1 MQPNLPTTNR
11 FFDSYEK
18 GKALRKVTRRYRN
31 VVSRVL
37 GIAAWCISSSVAF
50 ASVYQG
56 QIVFNGLPLPGATVT
71 AIQGVKHLSAISD
84 SQGLYSFPDLADGT
98 WSIEIEMLCFTSIKE
113 DVAIAPNAPLAKW
126 ELKLLPVAEIMA
138 KANAPRVADEPKLVA
153 RDGTPEKPETPK
165 AGEPAADI
173 PKPQDDSALRPS
185 DGLLI
190 NGSSSN
196 AATSQYALDR
206 AFGNKHGSKSLY
218 TGSLGLTFDNSATDA
233 KPYALAGLNTPKAS
247 YNRITGIFTF
257 GGPLNIPRV
266 MRHGPDLFL
275 AYQWTRDRNDFTQTG
290 LLPTLAERTG
300 DFSGAL
306 DTFGQPLQIFNPIT
320 GRPFAGNVPISP
332 QAQALLA
339 LYPLPNLANNT
350 SYNYQVPVISNT
362 HQDALQLRLDK
373 SIGRRDQFY
382 GGFSSQSIR
391 MSGADLFGFVDTTNT
406 LGGTGNVNWSHRFN
420 QRFYQTV
427 GYKISRLRTEV
438 TPNFQGKR
446 NISGEAGI
454 AGNDQESSEWGPP
467 MLTFSSGIAG
477 LADAV
482 SSFNRNRTD
491 GLSYTGTWNHRNHN
505 VTLGGDLRRQE
516 FNVLAQ
522 ENPRGTFTFT
532 GAATQGTV
540 NGAKVGGSAFADF
553 LLGTPD
559 TSSIAFGNADKYL
572 RQTVYDL
579 YAVDDWRLRPGLTL
593 KVGLR
598 WEYGAPISELKN
610 RLVNLDIASGFAAV
624 RPVLAS
630 SPKGTLTGQQY
641 PASLIRPDRLGI
653 EPRLGLSWRPIA
665 GSTLVVRAG
674 YGVYDDTSVYEAT
687 ALQLAQQAPLS
698 KSLRVQNSADC
709 PLSLADGFIPCS
721 GITSNTFAVDPDF
734 RVGYAQAWQ
743 LSAQR
748 DLPAALVGTLTYAGI
763 KGTRGVQEYLPNTYP
778 IGAANPCPSCPAG
791 FVYRTS
797 NGNSTRESI
806 QGQLRRRLRSG
817 FTATAQYTYS
827 KSIDNDSTLGGQ
839 GPVAAGAVTQPQ
851 PSSVIA
857 QNWLDLRAERALS
870 TFDQRHL
877 LNLTLQYTTGMGL
890 HGGSML
896 SGWTGR
902 LVKDWTALGTIV
914 AGSGLPET
922 PIYLAAVPG
931 TGFTGSI
938 RPNLTGAPK
947 YTAPLGYH
955 VNPAAYSAPA
965 AGAWGSA
972 GRNSITGPG
981 QLSFNASMARTFRL
995 KDRYSLDLR
1004 VDSTN
1009 LLNHGVFTS
1018 YNTIV
1023 NGTTFGLPA
1032 AANPMRSLQTTI
1044 RLRY

>member
-1 MQPNLPTTNR
+1 MQKNLGCLK
-11 FFDSYEK
+11 SS
-18 GKALRKVTRRYRN
+18 LLLV
-31 VVSRVL
+31 
-37 GIAAWCISSSVAF
+37 GIAAWLLSSTAAL
-50 ASVYQG
+50 ASAYQG
-56 QIVFNGLPLPGATVT
+56 QVVFNGLPLPGATVT
-71 AIQGVKHLSAISD
+71 VSREDQHLSAISD
-84 SQGLYSFPDLADGT
+84 SQGLYSFADLADGPWT
-98 WSIEIEMLCFTSIKE
+98 IDIEMLCFTATKQ
-113 DVAIAPNAPLAKW
+113 DVVIAPDTPLTKW
-126 ELKLLPVAEIMA
+126 ELKLLPVAEIIA
-138 KANAPRVADEPKLVA
+138 KANAPREADEPKLIA
-153 RDGTPEKPETPK
+153 RAATPEKPEASK
-165 AGEPAADI
+165 AGEPAPDI
-173 PKPQDDSALRPS
+173 PKPPDDSTPRPS

-206 AFGNKHGSKSLY
+206 AFGNRRGSKSLY

-233 KPYALAGLNTPKAS
+233 KPYALAGLETPKAS

-257 GGPLNIPRV
+257 GGPINIPHV

-290 LLPTLAERTG
+290 LVPDLAERSG
-300 DFSGAL
+300 DFSNEL
-306 DTFGQPLQIFNPIT
+306 DPFGRPVQIFNPIT
-320 GRPFAGNVPISP
+320 GQPFAGSIPITP

-339 LYPLPNLANNT
+339 LYPLPNIANNT
-350 SYNYQVPVISNT
+350 TYNYQVPVISNT
-362 HQDALQLRLDK
+362 HQDALQVRLDK
-373 SIGRRDQFY
+373 SIGRRNQFY
-382 GGFSSQSIR
+382 GGFSSESIR
-391 MSGADLFGFVDTTNT
+391 LSGADLFGFVDTTDT

-427 GYKISRLRTEV
+427 GYKISRLWTEV
-438 TPNFQGKR
+438 TPNFQGKQD
-446 NISGEAGI
+446 ISGAAGI
-454 AGNDQESSEWGPP
+454 TGNDQSPSEWGPP
-467 MLTFSSGIAG
+467 MLSFSSGIAS
-477 LADAV
+477 LSDAV
-482 SSFNRNRTD
+482 SSFNRNRSD
-491 GLSYTGTWNHRNHN
+491 AVSYTGTWNHRNHN
-505 VTLGGDLRRQE
+505 VTAGGDFRRHE
-516 FNVLAQ
+516 FNILAQ
-522 ENPRGTFTFT
+522 QNPRGTFTFT
-532 GAATQGTV
+532 GAATASIV
-540 NGAKVGGSAFADF
+540 NGSQAGGSAFADF

-572 RQTVYDL
+572 RQSVYDL
-579 YAVDDWRLRPGLTL
+579 YVTDDWRLRPGLTL
-593 KVGLR
+593 NIGLR

-624 RPVLAS
+624 TPVLAS
-630 SPKGTLTGQQY
+630 APKGALTGERY
-641 PASLIRPDRLGI
+641 PASLIRPDHLGI

-674 YGVYDDTSVYEAT
+674 YGIYDDTSVYEAT
-687 ALQLAQQAPLS
+687 ALQLAQQSPLS
-698 KSLRVQNSADC
+698 KSLSVQNSAAC
-709 PLSLADGFIPCS
+709 PLSLANGFIACS
-721 GITSNTFAVDPDF
+721 SITANTFAVDPNF

-778 IGAANPCPSCPAG
+778 IGAANPCPACPAG

-827 KSIDNDSTLGGQ
+827 KSIDDDSTLGGQ
-839 GPVAAGAVTQPQ
+839 GPVAAGAAVQPQ
-851 PSSVIA
+851 PSSIIA

-870 TFDQRHL
+870 SFDQRNL
-877 LNLTLQYTTGMGL
+877 LNLTLQYTSGMGL

-896 SGWTGR
+896 SGLAGT
-902 LVKDWTALGTIV
+902 LLKDWTALGTVV

-938 RPNLTGAPK
+938 RPNLTGAPL
-947 YTAPLGYH
+947 YAAPTGYH

-965 AGAWGSA
+965 TGAWGSA

-981 QLSFNASMARTFRL
+981 QLSFNASLARTFRL

-1009 LLNHGVFTS
+1009 LLNHVVFTS
-1018 YNTIV
+1018 WNTIV